1 MHLYLPSV
9 GRSVVIESMKAEEV
23 VEVGK
28 ITSNK
33 KDNTKKDDCYEGGI
47 GVKARVRA
55 MRVYH

>member
-1 MHLYLPSV
+1 
-9 GRSVVIESMKAEEV
+9 

-28 ITSNK
+28 ITYNK
-33 KDNTKKDDCYEGGI
+33 KTIKKRTEWSLIGKDDCYEGGI